1 MNIPC
6 LKVHLVRWA
15 TDFWLN
21 FYTREGTPMFEMF
34 DPIGSLFY
42 APTWSDCPPL
52 SAGKISL
59 SLSHLVPEILGP
71 KFGLMFHQMYY
82 LTLFKH
88 FVSSFSLIFYP
99 FCFLILDLFYPSF
112 LQNLTSDWVTFF
124 ISCCIWLPKIWWS
137 TPTLGDFYLQTITF
151 LLKYPGMYVIIR
163 SYGHGHYN
171 SFSEVDKNCDKDR
184 STSEWCCPVTY
195 SIGCLFNGERYV
207 KT

>member
-1 MNIPC
+1 MKYPYTIWWILMNIPC

-52 SAGKISL
+52 SAGKVSL

-99 FCFLILDLFYPSF
+99 FFFFDFRSF
-112 LQNLTSDWVTFF
+112 LPLIFTKPY
-124 ISCCIWLPKIWWS
+124 IR
-137 TPTLGDFYLQTITF
+137 LGHIFYLVLYLATEN
-151 LLKYPGMYVIIR
+151 LVKYPHPWGLLLTDNNI
-163 SYGHGHYN
+163 
-171 SFSEVDKNCDKDR
+171 FA
-184 STSEWCCPVTY
+184 
-195 SIGCLFNGERYV
+195 
-207 KT
+207 